1 MSIRALIRAIQHLLS
16 HTSRLTQRIT
26 KKIVTGFLRNLLLVG
41 RRPRTSKAGFV
52 LPTTVLLLLVA
63 TLTVGS
69 ITYRTYTRT
78 AQTIGDRQQRVIYNA
93 ATPAIDRARSK
104 LEYLF
109 NAQQDPRFPGG
120 VPGEVQLLGM
130 LLNDEDRALPGDITV
145 PEHKPDGYDPYT
157 FPDEALDIA
166 GITKID
172 GRLDINGDGQADN
185 AWAYRVDTNED
196 GEEDATVA
204 YSVVFQTPNTAD
216 GDQPLTNPSPA
227 AIADRANKLQVR
239 QGPLSLID
247 PQGQCQLA
255 EANVLSPEGGW
266 IPDGSTT
273 STLRKTFQIDA
284 FVLPDDPTGTV
295 TTLEFNQDR
304 QVNRGNKWGA
314 WFRYDLEIYPGTSF
328 NWNGAMHT
336 EGSLI
341 VGKPQEGTYRSFL
354 ISSPNSCLYTKEA
367 SEITIAD
374 TVENTQGL
382 PPFLG
387 QALAGLTGTNLSEK
401 ESLFDVDN
409 GGTPQIEQRFNPRT
423 DSVDGQDAAVPP
435 GAFAL
440 DPVKLLTEDI
450 SEARVA
456 NNSVAPQDE
465 DWRTGVFVDKGRIRN
480 ASEAAPYVDDT
491 FRADDRYGPKPRYQR
506 EEFPAG
512 VKIGRT
518 IEDDLM
524 ADKGLP
530 DSRLKDTTS
539 TTDDVTGVGL
549 DGYWERRAHNE
560 GARIIVGQ
568 RLELGNPF
576 PTTWGTAANSE
587 PMRPWKECSPNNAG
601 RCYEARQRRTLR
613 DNLAAVQAT
622 AVYHRNSPDIP
633 LACVATTVH
642 PGTSLTLD
650 RGSTFENIF
659 GTTDRRSRAGV
670 SIGAPNFF
678 AVSDF
683 LSGRGTNGWEYTAP
697 TAADFSAGSP
707 MMTALTNLAYF
718 TGDPN
723 GGAPSFTPVQD
734 DGEVHPQ
741 PMMTMWGD
749 FSMLR
754 RLVATG
760 VAYNDSLSLADKTT
774 YHTAA
779 CTLGMLAHNINYLV
793 RFEPSPDDIALLTD
807 VLNRLSSGSTG
818 NSGIRIP
825 APPNGPGFP
834 PEAYIEGLKK
844 WRNSSTPNY
853 DPVQLDSAIALAQLI
868 MEKEQVARD
877 RAFGFSLATLN
888 TCPTRL
894 SGSLRGLCPSQP
906 KYPILFSIFP
916 GDYNTDTALNSDDN
930 HPELGA
936 QSRGEELEPADEAY
950 ITAKNGAYSYQYV
963 DIDTPAAPIARVVT
977 PKRIEQ
983 GWVLQPEEIP
993 GATGPY
999 TNSNEEERIKACV
1012 NTVCLRRNNVG
1023 TLYRVLMKDS
1033 SLFNGREM
1041 MNVRV
1046 LDLNLDLMR
1055 KASIGT
1061 GDFWLPTSGLI
1072 YAFREDAVAENMIT
1086 RPRSAGWTS
1095 CNTNASYEDEMNACH
1110 MRRLEEAASLGTD
1123 PPISDELSISPKPVD
1138 YYPDPDRRPY
1148 GFRFRKGASLGRPGD
1163 EGRGMS
1169 FITDNPVYIQGDFN
1183 LHRASE
1189 ANTDPLEEFTEPLEE
1204 DFENFYDR
1212 DELNVAFAR
1221 RLTDFWRP
1229 TEILADAVTILSS
1242 NFCDG
1247 SIEDGILSAGS
1258 NNPDLNALINEVRPG
1273 DGIASYGCTTDAG
1286 GRLRTSYLNQNRPN
1300 PSPAISLSFYRG
1312 LGSGSGLGLPRQRWL
1327 RENPYDLG
1335 SPIAISRN
1343 GNPKT
1348 VAGGT
1353 PTGTEYQSGYYTFGQ
1368 DKPLTLA
1375 RAGTRVNSIIVSGIL
1390 PSRPGQGYGGMHN
1403 FPRLLEDWAPQRR
1416 NPRALF
1422 ISGAFL
1428 QLNFST
1434 YSTGPYDQDAFE
1446 GAADPD
1452 VAIENVKYYYP
1463 PARRWGYDVGLQYA
1477 PAGPVARRFV
1487 TATSVRSEF
1496 YNEPPANDPYIA
1508 NLCNVIDENRCPE

>member
-1 MSIRALIRAIQHLLS
+1 MSTRALIRAIQHLFS
-16 HTSRLTQRIT
+16 HTSRLAQRIT

-69 ITYRTYTRT
+69 ITYRTFTRT
-78 AQTIGDRQQRVIYNA
+78 TQTIGDRQQRVIYNA

-120 VPGEVQLLGM
+120 VPGETQLLGM
-130 LLNDEDRALPGDITV
+130 LLNDERELPGGLIV
-145 PEHKPDGYDPYT
+145 PEHKPNDYDPYT
-157 FPDEALDIA
+157 FPDEDDDIP
-166 GITKID
+166 GITKIN
-172 GRLDINGDGQADN
+172 GRLDINGDSQADN

-204 YSVVFQTPNTAD
+204 YSIIFQTPNTAA
-216 GDQPLTNPSPA
+216 GDAPLTNPSPQ
-227 AIADRANKLQVR
+227 AIAARASDLQVR

-266 IPDGSTT
+266 IPDGSST
-273 STLRKTFQIDA
+273 STLRKTFQIDS
-284 FVLPDDPTGTV
+284 FVLPDDPNGTV

-314 WFRYDLEIYPGTSF
+314 WFRYDLEIYPGASF

-336 EGSLI
+336 EGNLI
-341 VGKPQEGTYRSFL
+341 VGKPQGGIYRSFL

-367 SEITIAD
+367 SEITIAN
-374 TVENTQGL
+374 TTENTQGL

-387 QALAGLTGTNLSEK
+387 QTLAGLTGTNVSRG

-409 GGTPQIEQRFNPRT
+409 GGTPQPGQQLNPRT
-423 DSVDGQDAAVPP
+423 DSIDGEGEAVPP

-440 DPVKLLTEDI
+440 DPVKLLTKDT
-450 SEARVA
+450 SEARVLD
-456 NNSVAPQDE
+456 NSVADQDA
-465 DWRTGVFVDKGRIRN
+465 DWQDSVFVDKGRIRN
-480 ASEAAPYVDDT
+480 ASEPAPYVDDT
-491 FRADDRYGPKPRYQR
+491 FRADDRYGPKPRYQG
-506 EEFPAG
+506 EEFPANT
-512 VKIGRT
+512 KIGAT
-518 IEDDLM
+518 IPPSET
-524 ADKGLP
+524 
-530 DSRLKDTTS
+530 RLTGNTS
-539 TTDDVTGVGL
+539 NTDDNTGVGL
-549 DGYWERRAHNE
+549 DGYWERRARNE
-560 GARIIVGQ
+560 GARIVVGQ

-576 PTTWGTAANSE
+576 PTTWGVASDPDSE

-622 AVYHRNSPDIP
+622 AVYHRSSPDIP

-659 GTTDRRSRAGV
+659 GDVTRRSSLVGGG
-670 SIGAPNFF
+670 IPL

-683 LSGRGTNGWEYTAP
+683 FSGRGTNGWEYTAP

-723 GGAPSFTPVQD
+723 GGAPSFTPVQN

-741 PMMTMWGD
+741 PTMTMWGD

-754 RLVATG
+754 RIIDTG
-760 VAYNDSLSLADKTT
+760 DAYDSLSLADRTT

-793 RFEPSPDDIALLTD
+793 RFEPSPGDITLLTD
-807 VLNRLSSGSTG
+807 VLNRLSSGNTG
-818 NSGIRIP
+818 NSGIRMA

-834 PEAYIEGLKK
+834 PEAYVEGLKK
-844 WRNSSTPNY
+844 WRNSTTPNY

-877 RAFGFSLATLN
+877 RAFGFSPATVN

-894 SGSLRGLCPSQP
+894 GSLRGLCPSQP

-916 GDYNTDTALNSDDN
+916 GDYNSDTVLSSDDN

-936 QSRGEELEPADEAY
+936 QSRGEVEPTDEAY
-950 ITAKNGAYSYQYV
+950 IDGENGAYSYQYV
-963 DIDTPAAPIARVVT
+963 DVDTPPATNLHIARVVR
-977 PKRIEQ
+977 PKRIEE
-983 GWVLQPEEIP
+983 GWVLQPEQIAGVT
-993 GATGPY
+993 GAY
-999 TNSNEEERIKACV
+999 TNSNEEGRIKVCV
-1012 NTVCLRRNNVG
+1012 DGVCLGRNDG

-1041 MNVRV
+1041 MSVRV

-1055 KASIGT
+1055 KASVGT

-1072 YAFREDAVAENMIT
+1072 YAFREDAVAENMIV
-1086 RPRSAGWTS
+1086 RPPSADWTI
-1095 CNTNASYEDEMNACH
+1095 CNTNASYEDEVNACH
-1110 MRRLEEAASLGTD
+1110 MQRLEEAASLGTD
-1123 PPISDELSISPKPVD
+1123 PPVSDELSISPKPVD
-1138 YYPDPDRRPY
+1138 YYPDPDRRPH
-1148 GFRFRKGASLGRPGD
+1148 GFRFRKGSFLGRNGD
-1163 EGRGMS
+1163 EGRGLS
-1169 FITDNPVYIQGDFN
+1169 FITDNTVYIQGNFN
-1183 LHRASE
+1183 LHQ
-1189 ANTDPLEEFTEPLEE
+1189 ANEGAGQPLEEFLDILRP
-1204 DFENFYDR
+1204 DFNNFYGRDR
-1212 DELNVAFAR
+1212 LNVDFAR
-1221 RLTDFWRP
+1221 SLTDVWRP
-1229 TEILADAVTILSS
+1229 TEILADAVTILSD

-1258 NNPDLNALINEVRPG
+1258 SNNPDLNALLTAARPG
-1273 DGIASYGCTTDAG
+1273 GGAASYGCTTDAG

-1300 PSPAISLSFYRG
+1300 PSPAIAQSFYRG
-1312 LGSGSGLGLPRQRWL
+1312 IGTGLGLPRQRWL

-1335 SPIAISRN
+1335 SPIAISRK
-1343 GNPKT
+1343 GNPKI

-1353 PTGTEYQSGYYTFGQ
+1353 PMGTEYESGYYTFDQ
-1368 DKPLTLA
+1368 NKPLISA
-1375 RAGTRVNSIIVSGIL
+1375 RDGARVNSIIVSGIL

-1403 FPRLLEDWAPQRR
+1403 FPRLLENWEDRS
-1416 NPRALF
+1416 LF

-1428 QLNFST
+1428 QLNFSN
-1434 YSTGPYDQDAFE
+1434 YATGPYDQDAFE
-1446 GAADPD
+1446 VGDSSSVD
-1452 VAIENVKYYYP
+1452 VENLKYYEP
-1463 PARRWGYDVGLQYA
+1463 PNRRWGYDVGLQYA

-1508 NLCNVIDENRCPE
+1508 NLCKAINDRCPE